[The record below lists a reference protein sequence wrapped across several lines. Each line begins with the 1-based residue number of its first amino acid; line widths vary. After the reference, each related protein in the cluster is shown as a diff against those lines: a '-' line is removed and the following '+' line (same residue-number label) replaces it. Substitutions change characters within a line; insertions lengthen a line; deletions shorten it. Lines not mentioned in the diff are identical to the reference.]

1 MGNTKHLESQE
12 MEPLTLRD
20 VVIEFSEEE
29 WKFLDSSQ
37 QTLYGDVMLEI
48 YKNLLFIGMS
58 SNQNQEFSGEQE
70 IQYFL
75 QNLKKQ
81 RFISE
86 FSESLPMWSLPKVFR
101 TERKVEVQDAA
112 KRRRRDCT
120 PAALIYSTEC
130 PDAIKDAPLG
140 RAFLTV
146 VRRQVST
153 QVPESRVLGR
163 NMSKPHLHV
172 GSAVTAGPMTIY
184 QKAFMGKREKFR
196 EDQSR

>member
-81 RFISE
+81 
-86 FSESLPMWSLPKVFR
+86 
-101 TERKVEVQDAA
+101 
-112 KRRRRDCT
+112 
-120 PAALIYSTEC
+120 STEC

>member
-81 RFISE
+81 RNHPYHGLKELYNEKSVNF
-86 FSESLPMWSLPKVFR
+86 FNPYPKF
-101 TERKVEVQDAA
+101 
-112 KRRRRDCT
+112 
-120 PAALIYSTEC
+120 IYSSFYNQETNYRY
-130 PDAIKDAPLG
+130 KY
-140 RAFLTV
+140 R
-146 VRRQVST
+146 VS
-153 QVPESRVLGR
+153 RC
-163 NMSKPHLHV
+163 N
-172 GSAVTAGPMTIY
+172 
-184 QKAFMGKREKFR
+184 
-196 EDQSR
+196 

>member
-146 VRRQVST
+146 VRRQG
-153 QVPESRVLGR
+153 SRQKYVQTTFARWLSRHSRTYDYLSEG
-163 NMSKPHLHV
+163 
-172 GSAVTAGPMTIY
+172 IY
-184 QKAFMGKREKFR
+184 G
-196 EDQSR
+196 